1 MVISP
6 KRKWISLTNYSTR
19 QLLSHCIIILHTAY
33 ITHPTRLIFSRL
45 QLLYYLVCFYQL
57 LQKIVLYIC
66 KLILISN
73 QLLWYYINFD
83 ISVWINEKQCR
94 SFIQTHT
101 FINKFNLIYFVW
113 LYCGVFAD
121 NNIAI
126 WLGIPT
132 VRTWLFG
139 IFAECYFLG
148 WLDPQS
154 HPMTL

>member
-1 MVISP
+1 MNKPNQLFNPPTVVT
-6 KRKWISLTNYSTR
+6 LYNYFTYSIHNASHQTYIFASSIALLPSVFLSTATKN
-19 QLLSHCIIILHTAY
+19 C
-33 ITHPTRLIFSRL
+33 
-45 QLLYYLVCFYQL
+45 
-57 LQKIVLYIC
+57 VLYIC

-94 SFIQTHT
+94 SFIQIHT